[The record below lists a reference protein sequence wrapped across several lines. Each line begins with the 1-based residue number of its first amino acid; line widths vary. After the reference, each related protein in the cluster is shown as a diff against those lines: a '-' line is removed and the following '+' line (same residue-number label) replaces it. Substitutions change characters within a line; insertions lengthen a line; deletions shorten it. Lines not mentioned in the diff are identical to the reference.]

1 MAALAVGSTVAGVAG
16 QMQSA
21 NASAAASSYN
31 ASVQRENARL
41 ADMHARRVLEAG
53 ADEERK
59 QRAATQRLIGK
70 QTAGMAANGLDITFG
85 SPLDLIVDTATQGEI
100 DAMTIRTNAY
110 RNSDDVRNQAAS
122 YRNKAA
128 LYDMEA
134 DNSRTSGMLSAAG
147 TVLTGAGQAYGLSKY
162 GDSYTGLRNPTKIGT
177 LY

>member
-1 MAALAVGSTVAGVAG
+1 MAALAVGSTVVGAAG

-21 NASAAASSYN
+21 NAAASAAEYN

-41 ADMHARRVLEAG
+41 ADRQAKRVLEAG
-53 ADEERK
+53 MEEERK
-59 QRAATQRLIGK
+59 QLGATQRLIGK
-70 QTAGMAANGLDITFG
+70 QTAAQAANGLDVTFG
-85 SPLDLIVDTATQGEI
+85 SPLDLIVDTATQGKI

-110 RNSDDVRNQAAS
+110 RNYDDVRNQAVAA
-122 YRNKAA
+122 RNRAA

-134 DNSRTSGMLSAAG
+134 SSSRTSGMLSAAG

-162 GDSYTGLRNPTKIGT
+162 GDSYTGLRNPTRIGT